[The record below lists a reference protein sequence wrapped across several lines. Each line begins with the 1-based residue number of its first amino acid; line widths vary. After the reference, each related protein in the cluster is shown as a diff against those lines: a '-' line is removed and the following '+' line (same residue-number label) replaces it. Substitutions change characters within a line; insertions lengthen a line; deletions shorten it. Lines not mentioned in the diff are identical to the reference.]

1 MALKEWIE
9 DKNSNYGFVI
19 KANLIERPDKDLRM
33 DDIGLVSPRGD
44 DEFQPFMVGFFKGQE
59 VMKFLIITIW
69 PRIHDYFQFLDD
81 KAKTA
86 HKAPSLENEASSRQS
101 KSKKKEVRQAESTPP
116 SGWK

>member
-9 DKNSNYGFVI
+9 DKESNYGFVI

-59 VMKFLIITIW
+59 VIYLTSLNNVHKKLTTAN
-69 PRIHDYFQFLDD
+69 FLDD

-86 HKAPSLENEASSRQS
+86 HKASPFANEASSR
-101 KSKKKEVRQAESTPP
+101 
-116 SGWK
+116 

>member
-1 MALKEWIE
+1 MNVTMALKEWIE

-59 VMKFLIITIW
+59 VIYLLSLI
-69 PRIHDYFQFLDD
+69 
-81 KAKTA
+81 
-86 HKAPSLENEASSRQS
+86 NEQKIIIVATFR
-101 KSKKKEVRQAESTPP
+101 
-116 SGWK
+116 